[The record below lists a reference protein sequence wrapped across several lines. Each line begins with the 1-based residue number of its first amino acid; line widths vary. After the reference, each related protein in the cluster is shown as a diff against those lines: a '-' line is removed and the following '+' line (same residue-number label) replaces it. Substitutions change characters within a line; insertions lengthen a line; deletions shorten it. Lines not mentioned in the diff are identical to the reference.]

1 MVIADATKL
10 NKPKRRRR
18 KRVSKARQKALQRNV
33 WVARLRNLPGLMG
46 KLIVNVVVAM
56 ILVIFALR
64 FVDPPINYLMLS
76 EKARL
81 GSIKQDW
88 VSIEAMSPYVA
99 RSAVAAE
106 DANFCSH
113 IGFDVAA
120 IRSALADDSRL
131 RGGSTISQQTAK
143 NVFLWPNRSWVRKGI
158 ETGFTGLIE
167 VLWGK
172 KRILEVYLNVA
183 EFDAGVFG
191 VGSASKHYFGVSA
204 SQLTATQAARLMAI
218 LPAPRTRSAVRPG
231 PFTRKRTAQIMAGAN
246 TIRQDGRSSCF
257 E

>member
-1 MVIADATKL
+1 MFIADATKL

-18 KRVSKARQKALQRNV
+18 KRVSKARKKALHRNSLGFWLRNV
-33 WVARLRNLPGLMG
+33 PSLIG
-46 KLIVNVVVAM
+46 KLVVNIAVAM
-56 ILVIFALR
+56 ILVIFLLR

-81 GSIKQDW
+81 GSIKHDW
-88 VSIEAMSPYVA
+88 VSIETMSPYVA

-113 IGFDVAA
+113 VGFDIAA
-120 IRSALADDSRL
+120 IRAALADDSRL

-143 NVFLWPNRSWVRKGI
+143 NVFLWPERSWVRKGV
-158 ETGFTGLIE
+158 EAGFTGLIE

-191 VGSASKHYFGVSA
+191 VGSAAKHYFGVSA
-204 SQLTATQAARLMAI
+204 SQLTSTQAARLMAI
-218 LPAPRTRSAVRPG
+218 LPAPRTRSAVKPG
-231 PFTRKRTAQIMAGAN
+231 PFTRKRTGQIMAGAN
-246 TIRQDGRSSCF
+246 TIRQDGRADCF
-257 E
+257 K

>member
-1 MVIADATKL
+1 MTIADATKL
-10 NKPKRRRR
+10 NKPKRRR
-18 KRVSKARQKALQRNV
+18 KRVSKARKRASSRKVWTLPIRN
-33 WVARLRNLPGLMG
+33 AFGFLG
-46 KLIVNVVVAM
+46 KLMVNIFVAL
-56 ILVIFALR
+56 ILVVFALR
-64 FVDPPINYLMLS
+64 FVNPPINYLMLT
-76 EKARL
+76 ENVRL
-81 GSIKQDW
+81 GSIKNDW
-88 VSIEAMSPYVA
+88 VSIETMSPYVA

-113 IGFDVAA
+113 LGFDIAA
-120 IRSALADDSRL
+120 IRSALADNTRL
-131 RGGSTISQQTAK
+131 IGGSTISQQTAK
-143 NVFLWPNRSWVRKGI
+143 NVFLWPKRSWVRKGI

-191 VGSASKHYFGVSA
+191 VQAAAKHYFGTTA
-204 SQLTATQAARLMAI
+204 SRLTPTQAARLMAI

-231 PFTRKRTAQIMAGAN
+231 PFTRKRTGQIIAGAG
-246 TIRQDGRSSCF
+246 TIRQDGRSDCF